1 MDLMW
6 RKRIGVWAIV
16 LGLGAVVNVQ
26 NTYAS
31 PSTSFQYVTTSAQ
44 SYVVPADVTLIY
56 VEVRGG
62 DGAGAFLPLA
72 CGGSGA
78 LVTTTLVVTPGE
90 VLDVFVAGRG
100 LPGNG
105 PGTRSTGGWGF
116 GSGGDGD
123 GYGAGGGGGGTAI
136 MRGVTPLVVAGG
148 GGGSGWA
155 TGATGGSAGTTLSGG
170 AAGGGNAD
178 AGAGADGTGAGAP
191 GTRPGSSW
199 AAGGDGSP
207 GGIRPN
213 TSKLTDVGRVGG
225 TGGGGYGGG
234 AAASGSGVISGG
246 GGGGSMSSGSATRI
260 STAPYGVECV
270 NGGNDLNLRI
280 GAHGYVIVTP
290 VDSPVEP
297 APIESPP
304 DVLQQ
309 VGAPRDSSCEDFSDV
324 SLNWAD
330 VPSHGWTLSWA
341 QWVNSGLGGPVC
353 TRTLYWVRG
362 GTWSV
367 RT

>member
-1 MDLMW
+1 LSLSLAFVAAGGD
-6 RKRIGVWAIV
+6 
-16 LGLGAVVNVQ
+16 Q
-26 NTYAS
+26 SSYAS
-31 PSTSFQYVTTSAQ
+31 TAITYQYVTTSAQ

-62 DGAGAFLPLA
+62 DGAGAYSQLA

-78 LVTTTLVVTPGE
+78 LVTTTLAVTPGE
-90 VLDVFVAGRG
+90 TLDVYVAGRG
-100 LPGNG
+100 R
-105 PGTRSTGGWGF
+105 PGTGNRQGSLGGWGY

-136 MRGVTPLVVAGG
+136 MRGLNPLVVAGG

-155 TGATGGSAGTTLSGG
+155 AGATGGSAGTTPSGG
-170 AAGGGNAD
+170 AGGGGNAD

-191 GTRPGSSW
+191 GTRPGASW

-207 GGIRPN
+207 GGSRP
-213 TSKLTDVGRVGG
+213 STDYAG

-246 GGGGSMSSGSATRI
+246 GGGGSMSSGSSTRI
-260 STAPYGVECV
+260 STAPYGVECI
-270 NGGNDLNLRI
+270 NGINNNSLRT
-280 GAHGYVIVTP
+280 GAHGYVIITP
-290 VDSPVEP
+290 VDFPLEP
-297 APIESPP
+297 AQVEAPP
-304 DVLQQ
+304 DLLQQ
-309 VGAPRDSSCEDFSDV
+309 VEVPQDTSCEDFSDDA
-324 SLNWAD
+324 LNWSNA
-330 VPSHGWTLSWA
+330 PSNGWSLSWA

-353 TRTLYWVRG
+353 TRTLYWVRD
-362 GTWSV
+362 GTWSI